1 MYWNKI
7 VLKEMNAFYLSK
19 QMTSIQTLVFLATLF
34 VNEMLNIK
42 IQVEYTLSLGTLLL
56 VNSKSS
62 FDRRSHIRSLSIY

>member
-1 MYWNKI
+1 MI
-7 VLKEMNAFYLSK
+7 FGVSK
-19 QMTSIQTLVFLATLF
+19 QLTFIEILITLATLF

-42 IQVEYTLSLGTLLL
+42 IQVEYTLSLGALLL

>member
-1 MYWNKI
+1 MI
-7 VLKEMNAFYLSK
+7 FSVSK
-19 QMTSIQTLVFLATLF
+19 QLTFIEILITLATLF

-42 IQVEYTLSLGTLLL
+42 IQVEYTLSLGALLL